1 MSRVAKRD
9 IPPLAS
15 ANTCSGD
22 RKTASVSGGT
32 ILNQREPAWC
42 DECWFESGD
51 YLATGVLADGCP
63 APGMP

>member
-15 ANTCSGD
+15 ANTCGGD

-32 ILNQREPAWC
+32 ILDQRE
-42 DECWFESGD
+42 SR
-51 YLATGVLADGCP
+51 VL
-63 APGMP
+63 